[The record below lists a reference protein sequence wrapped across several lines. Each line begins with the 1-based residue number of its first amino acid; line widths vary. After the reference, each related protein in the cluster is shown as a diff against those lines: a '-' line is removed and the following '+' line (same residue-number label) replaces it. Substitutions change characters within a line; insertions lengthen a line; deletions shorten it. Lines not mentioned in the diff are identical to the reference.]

1 MEDEIRGGMEVGRR
15 VRPLMIS
22 EPLSFFLTTSHTQH
36 CTEKQALFKFM
47 YLYVLREGESREG
60 GREGERERERKRE
73 RGNIS
78 SRLCTVRA

>member
-15 VRPLMIS
+15 VRPLMTS
-22 EPLSFFLTTSHTQH
+22 EPLPLFLTTSHTQH

-47 YLYVLREGESREG
+47 YLYILREGESREG
-60 GREGERERERKRE
+60 GDRGRGGERERE
-73 RGNIS
+73 NIS

>member
-1 MEDEIRGGMEVGRR
+1 MTVEDEIRGGMEVGRQ

-22 EPLSFFLTTSHTQH
+22 EPLSLFLTTSHTQH

-47 YLYVLREGESREG
+47 YLYILREGDSRAG
-60 GREGERERERKRE
+60 GDRGRGGERERE
-73 RGNIS
+73 NIS